1 MKQAICIQC
10 HDKPELVNFMI
21 EHMPAEQFDF
31 IVHVDAKSGI
41 LDSIVRRENVYFAD
55 RVDVQWGG
63 LSQVLATLSLLRCA
77 QSTGNGYSYVHLV
90 SGNDVLIQS
99 PSEFIKFFNANKKQ
113 YIESFGLPTGHGWS
127 WGGEDRYSVWY
138 PQRIIHRPKKRFF
151 RFLRVAYREFIMR
164 TKLFKRRRLP
174 VAKFYGGS
182 SWFSIT
188 GDASKWLVHYIGE
201 HPEYL
206 KFFRHGVCVDE
217 IFFSTLI
224 RYSPFACDIAG
235 NNKRYIDWTGS
246 KSGGPNI
253 ISEDMVPSL
262 KASEDFFARKVM
274 DIQTA
279 NEIWLN
285 CCE

>member
-1 MKQAICIQC
+1 
-10 HDKPELVNFMI
+10 
-21 EHMPAEQFDF
+21 
-31 IVHVDAKSGI
+31 
-41 LDSIVRRENVYFAD
+41 
-55 RVDVQWGG
+55 
-63 LSQVLATLSLLRCA
+63 
-77 QSTGNGYSYVHLV
+77 
-90 SGNDVLIQS
+90 
-99 PSEFIKFFNANKKQ
+99 
-113 YIESFGLPTGHGWS
+113 
-127 WGGEDRYSVWY
+127 
-138 PQRIIHRPKKRFF
+138 
-151 RFLRVAYREFIMR
+151 MR
-164 TKLFKRRRLP
+164 SKLFKRRGSP

-188 GDASKWLVHYIGE
+188 EDAAQWLVHYVDE

-235 NNKRYIDWTGS
+235 SNKRYIDWTGS